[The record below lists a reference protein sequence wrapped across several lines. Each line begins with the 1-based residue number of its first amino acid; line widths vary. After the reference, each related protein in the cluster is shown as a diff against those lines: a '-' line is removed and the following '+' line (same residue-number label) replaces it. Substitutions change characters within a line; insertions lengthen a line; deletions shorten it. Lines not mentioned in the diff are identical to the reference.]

1 MPLLSILILTI
12 RRATKGAHTP
22 NPQVPIAHAWHT
34 CDLHSILVPR
44 ATRFK
49 TTWPRNDRLWGQECL
64 HSISFFSACVTLVQ
78 RTKVMP
84 STIQPRP
91 RPRVLFC
98 RHHIGKGEDP
108 GDEVDHHTK
117 DEWNAQDAIW
127 LRLFVPSITRY
138 LATGAF
144 WVKLTEKHSVGA
156 RAFWFS
162 IRSLNLLCTPKS
174 FVIRSIRHNQSL
186 LIKASSSE
194 TITIK
199 VLEKKVNFMHLSE
212 NSRENRSFLLE
223 KLAIV
228 CIGMPQWWNTLR
240 VNCHYTSMRNI
251 LSRLLVLKFTVNC
264 FFFVLNFF
272 VNKLYSS

>member
-1 MPLLSILILTI
+1 M
-12 RRATKGAHTP
+12 
-22 NPQVPIAHAWHT
+22 
-34 CDLHSILVPR
+34 
-44 ATRFK
+44 
-49 TTWPRNDRLWGQECL
+49 
-64 HSISFFSACVTLVQ
+64 
-78 RTKVMP
+78 
-84 STIQPRP
+84 
-91 RPRVLFC
+91 
-98 RHHIGKGEDP
+98 
-108 GDEVDHHTK
+108 
-117 DEWNAQDAIW
+117 NAQDSIW
-127 LRLFVPSITRY
+127 SRLFVPSITRY

-144 WVKLTEKHSVGA
+144 WVKLTAKHSVGA

-174 FVIRSIRHNQSL
+174 FVIRSIGHNHSL

-228 CIGMPQWWNTLR
+228 CIGMPQWWNRLR
-240 VNCHYTSMRNI
+240 VNCHYTSVRNI
-251 LSRLLVLKFTVNC
+251 LSRLFILKLTVNC
-264 FFFVLNFF
+264 FFLVLNFF

>member
-1 MPLLSILILTI
+1 MTS
-12 RRATKGAHTP
+12 
-22 NPQVPIAHAWHT
+22 
-34 CDLHSILVPR
+34 
-44 ATRFK
+44 
-49 TTWPRNDRLWGQECL
+49 
-64 HSISFFSACVTLVQ
+64 
-78 RTKVMP
+78 
-84 STIQPRP
+84 QPRP
-91 RPRVLFC
+91 QGLLLFQYGD
-98 RHHIGKGEDP
+98 GKRKVFFPAAAILEREKTLG
-108 GDEVDHHTK
+108 TRLTTLLRL
-117 DEWNAQDAIW
+117 NAQDAIW
-127 LRLFVPSITRY
+127 SRLFVPSITRY

-144 WVKLTEKHSVGA
+144 WVKLTAKHSVGA

-228 CIGMPQWWNTLR
+228 CIGMPQWWNRLR
-240 VNCHYTSMRNI
+240 VNCHYTSVRNI
-251 LSRLLVLKFTVNC
+251 LSRLFILKLTVNC
-264 FFFVLNFF
+264 FFLVLNFF